1 MQWCDG
7 AINKIALPKFPSC
20 RDIVI
25 QLQKIDLTFRSHH
38 EVAFLKQKELALL
51 LAKIIY
57 P

>member
-7 AINKIALPKFPSC
+7 AINKIALPKFLLC